1 MTTKPGQFSLS
12 RSGEKP
18 VGPVDMRKTRVCVNT
33 RAEVFAA
40 EIHGGYLGAGLQGN
54 SK

>member
-1 MTTKPGQFSLS
+1 MTVKLVQFAPSE
-12 RSGEKP
+12 SGEKP
-18 VGPVDMRKTRVCVNT
+18 VGPVDMRKTRVCMNT

-40 EIHGGYLGAGLQGN
+40 QTHGRYLGTGLQGK